1 MWRRSLIYS
10 IQWQEEAVK
19 DLKKIDRQ
27 TQKKIIAR
35 VKDYLAK
42 DPLSLG
48 KPLQGIFKGLYR
60 YRYGPSR
67 IIYAIDRGSVLILIL
82 RVADRKEIYEDPIK
96 NN

>member
-1 MWRRSLIYS
+1 LTYN
-10 IQWQEEAVK
+10 IQWHEEAIK

-27 TQKKIIAR
+27 TQKKIIDR
-35 VKDYLAK
+35 VKEYLAK
-42 DPLSLG
+42 DPLGIG

-60 YRYGPSR
+60 YRYGSYR

-82 RVADRKEIYEDPIK
+82 RVADRKDIYQHPIK